1 MRYDFTLRSI
11 SSRNPELLAED
22 LQQGAKISL
31 FSLFSLVLSGEH
43 RVRPG
48 TPG

>member
-11 SSRNPELLAED
+11 SSRNPELLAKD
-22 LQQGAKISL
+22 LQQDAKLSL
-31 FSLFSLVLSGEH
+31 FSLILSGEQ
-43 RVRPG
+43 RLRPA